1 MSRWQPNAVQRLQQA
16 AMELFLERGYEGTT
30 VGDIAERAEL
40 TERTFFRYFTDKREV
55 LFLGS
60 EEYERF
66 VVAAVAASTAEPLEA
81 VIAAFE
87 ATAPTFFDPR
97 AEHVRLRW
105 SVVVANEEL
114 LERELKKGGRVAS
127 GITAALVARGVSP
140 TAAALAAEVGST
152 VFRNAF
158 DRWVADTTDRP
169 LAGRVRATLAE
180 LKSVMA
186 DVSV

>member
-30 VGDIAERAEL
+30 VSDIAARAEL

-55 LFLGS
+55 LFAGS

-66 VVAAVAASTAEPLEA
+66 VVGAVAASTAEPLEA
-81 VIAAFE
+81 VIAAYE
-87 ATAPTFFDPR
+87 ATAPALFDFR
-97 AEHVRLRW
+97 AEQVRQRW
-105 SVVVANEEL
+105 HLIAANEEL
-114 LERELKKGGRVAS
+114 LERELKKGGRVAA
-127 GITAALVARGVSP
+127 GITAALVAKGVSP

-158 DRWVADTTDRP
+158 DRWVADTSGKP

-180 LKSVMA
+180 LKSVIGAA
-186 DVSV
+186 D

>member
-30 VGDIAERAEL
+30 VSDIAARAEL
-40 TERTFFRYFTDKREV
+40 TERTFFRYFADKREV

-66 VVAAVAASTAEPLEA
+66 VIAAVTESTAEPLET

-87 ATAPTFFDPR
+87 ATAPAFFDHR
-97 AEHVRLRW
+97 RDQVRLRW
-105 SVVVANEEL
+105 GVISANEEL
-114 LERELKKGGRVAS
+114 LERELKKGGRVVA
-127 GITAALVARGVSP
+127 GITAALVAKGTDPS
-140 TAAALAAEVGST
+140 AAALAAGVGST
-152 VFRNAF
+152 VFHTAF
-158 DRWVADTTDRP
+158 NRWVVDTTGGP

-180 LKSVMA
+180 LKSVLGA
-186 DVSV
+186 